1 MKNTNYTIETIIRK
15 TFKVI
20 INLKIVQKLWFS
32 NTQKRK
38 NKFLRKKEVKV
49 CQLYVLK
56 HLK

>member
-20 INLKIVQKLWFS
+20 INLKIAQKLWFS